1 MTERVEPRPTVE
13 RLFGLRGTTALV
25 TGASR
30 GIGAHAARV
39 LDAAGAQVV
48 LCARDVVALRALS
61 GSLDN
66 DPVTVRAD
74 LADPEAPERLAASL
88 DELVDKV
95 DIVVNNAGVH
105 LPDLAAAMNTADWDR
120 TMSLNLRSA
129 FLLARALAPGMAA
142 RGWGKVVNVASVLGL
157 VGDTHAAAYVTSK
170 AGLIGLTRALA
181 AEWTEQGVGVN
192 ALCPGWIE
200 TDMTDG
206 LHDDDNFDARVRRR
220 TPARRWGTVD
230 DLTGALLFLC
240 GHASDFTAGQTLV
253 VDGGLTASW

>member
-1 MTERVEPRPTVE
+1 VEPRPAVE
-13 RLFGLRGTTALV
+13 QLFGLHGSTALV

-30 GIGAHAARV
+30 GIGAHVARV

-48 LCARDVVALRALS
+48 LCARDVVALHELS
-61 GSLDN
+61 GSFEH

-74 LADPEAPERLAASL
+74 LADPDAPERLAASL
-88 DELVDKV
+88 GELVDKV
-95 DIVVNNAGVH
+95 DIVVNNAGMH
-105 LPDLAAAMNTADWDR
+105 RPERATAMAAADWDR

-129 FLLARALAPGMAA
+129 FLLARAFAPGMAA
-142 RGWGKVVNVASVLGL
+142 RGWGKVVNVSSVLGL

-181 AEWTEQGVGVN
+181 VEWTEQGVGVN

-200 TDMTDG
+200 TDMTEG
-206 LHDDDNFDARVRRR
+206 LHGDDRFDARVRRR
-220 TPARRWGTVD
+220 TPARRWGTVQ
-230 DLTGALLFLC
+230 DLTGALLYLC